1 MAVATQTKVYDE
13 SKFSIEPTG
22 RGYEVYYDGKFW
34 ETADSYSEAE
44 NDIREAVVCVH

>member
-1 MAVATQTKVYDE
+1 MAVAIQTRAYDE
-13 SKFSIEPTG
+13 SKFSIVPTG

-44 NDIREAVVCVH
+44 NDIREAVA